1 MSAEQAK
8 QAAQADALAFRR
20 TGDPGNPGELLL
32 CLRMEQSAELAQSA
46 HNILDDALNRFCPG
60 VSRADLRE
68 EEADRTIMW
77 NIKARATWPEGFANK
92 LYLASRAGHSA
103 ACGLGS
109 NQRHRKRVT
118 SLALAML
125 LICENSQNPQCG
137 PLFQCHPLLLSLAR
151 VCMAVYTAPQE
162 ATAAPAAPLV
172 VPAAAAQPAPVV
184 ARPEPEPQT
193 PAERLQHLA
202 RSLGADE
209 EVLNDPYLFVQQ
221 DTGHIL
227 CAACNK
233 HLTAAHTQSK
243 KHTGYLSNID
253 ATLQWIRIE
262 RPDWLCLQILEMNGP
277 FNRVPTRTA
286 REAPPK
292 SCVPQGPSGEFR
304 PPSPRNPSDADFSMP
319 TDGEIFDFL
328 MALSGRKWRCW
339 NARWLSTEEPQP
351 IRFPGRP
358 STSQPDPSGG
368 QRTGRVVRIGA
379 APQAAQEEQE
389 VEEV

>member
-1 MSAEQAK
+1 MSAEQKAT
-8 QAAQADALAFRR
+8 QADALAFRR
-20 TGDPGNPGELLL
+20 SGDPGELLL

-68 EEADRTIMW
+68 EEADRMIMS
-77 NIKARATWPEGFANK
+77 NIKAQSTWPEGFANK
-92 LYLASRAGHSA
+92 LYLASRASHSA
-103 ACGLGS
+103 ACGMGS

-125 LICENSQNPQCG
+125 LICEHSQSPQCQIF
-137 PLFQCHPLLLSLAR
+137 FQTHPLLLSLAR
-151 VCMAVYTAPQE
+151 VCMNAYTAPQE
-162 ATAAPAAPLV
+162 ATAAPAPLV
-172 VPAAAAQPAPVV
+172 VPVAPAQPAQPAPVV
-184 ARPEPEPQT
+184 ACPEPGPQT

-202 RSLGADE
+202 RSLGADD

-221 DTGHIL
+221 ETGHIL

-277 FNRVPTRTA
+277 FTRVPTRTA
-286 REAPPK
+286 REAPK
-292 SCVPQGPSGEFR
+292 SGPPGPSREFR
-304 PPSPRNPSDADFSMP
+304 PSPRNPGDAVDLPMP
-319 TDGEIFDFL
+319 TDEEIFDFL
-328 MALSGRKWRCW
+328 MALSGRKWCCW
-339 NARWLSTEEPQP
+339 DARWFSTEDPQP
-351 IRFPGRP
+351 TRFPGRP
-358 STSQPDPSGG
+358 EINQPDPSGG
-368 QRTGRVVRIGA
+368 QRTGRFVKFRA
-379 APQAAQEEQE
+379 APQPAEEEQE
-389 VEEV
+389 IEEV